1 MRARR
6 LVRVAILA
14 VLMTG
19 AGLNPAA
26 IGAQEQTVGLFL
38 NEPGSFQGYT
48 LFDPMDYT
56 TTYLIDNEGRLVH
69 SWDSEFSP
77 GGTADLLD
85 NGNLLRLGRQTES
98 VEVDLPLAE
107 GESVRLEEFAW
118 DGTLVWQYEYP
129 DDEHVVHHDMKKL
142 PNGNVLMIAWEY
154 KTAAEAIAAGRDPS
168 LLLDG
173 ALYPDHIIEVE
184 PTGASGGNIV
194 WEWHVWDHLVQD
206 YDPTKQNYGTVAD
219 HPELID
225 VNYAL
230 FLCLRPGNRRLVA
243 RQLRRL
249 QRRVRSDSGERSSFQ
264 RDLGDRPQHDDGGG
278 GRPQRR

>member
-6 LVRVAILA
+6 LVRAAILA

-77 GGTADLLD
+77 GGAAASA
-85 NGNLLRLGRQTES
+85 GQRQSASPRPAGLTT
-98 VEVDLPLAE
+98 VEVELPLAE
-107 GESVRLEEFAW
+107 GEGTRLEEFAW

-129 DDEHVVHHDMKKL
+129 DDEHAVHHDMKKL

-154 KTAAEAIAAGRDPS
+154 KTAAEAIAAGRDPCAAPRRRTLS
-168 LLLDG
+168 
-173 ALYPDHIIEVE
+173 
-184 PTGASGGNIV
+184 
-194 WEWHVWDHLVQD
+194 
-206 YDPTKQNYGTVAD
+206 
-219 HPELID
+219 
-225 VNYAL
+225 
-230 FLCLRPGNRRLVA
+230 RPHH
-243 RQLRRL
+243 
-249 QRRVRSDSGERSSFQ
+249 RS
-264 RDLGDRPQHDDGGG
+264 
-278 GRPQRR
+278 